1 MLNHIVVII
10 VMIIHVNLTVNL
22 HSRNRFE
29 NLIRNNKIRKIKN
42 NNDLAN
48 KCDIQ

>member
-1 MLNHIVVII
+1 
-10 VMIIHVNLTVNL
+10 MIIHVHLTFNL

-29 NLIRNNKIRKIKN
+29 NLIRNNKIRKINN

-48 KCDIQ
+48 KYDMQNKKL